1 MVQPG
6 SDPGI
11 DRRVLKAE
19 LRGKDL
25 RKRMATPLV
34 GVLITIAC
42 IVIFLMWLGLLVILA
57 KALMG

>member
-1 MVQPG
+1 
-6 SDPGI
+6 
-11 DRRVLKAE
+11 
-19 LRGKDL
+19 
-25 RKRMATPLV
+25 MATPLV